1 MEDSVLNKIKA
12 IAEKAKQK
20 GNDNAVKVYL
30 ASGNIDS
37 LSKVIKTKE
46 QAEEF
51 MRQLK
56 AL

>member
-1 MEDSVLNKIKA
+1 MKDRVLDKIKA
-12 IAEKAKQK
+12 LTEKAREN
-20 GNDNAVKVYL
+20 GNRNSMHVHL
-30 ASGNIDS
+30 ASGNTDS

-51 MRQLK
+51 MRNLK